1 MLCELTVVILSMTRM
16 ITMTIRSYTELQRLY
31 TIEERYDYLRLRGAV
46 GSPTFAHERWMN
58 QRFYKSV
65 EWRRVRNEVIA
76 RDEGCDLGVEG
87 FEIFDRPYIHHM
99 NPMMAEDLKHGN
111 LDILNPEYLI
121 TVSMRTHNAIHYGDE
136 TLLPQVPIVRR
147 PGDTKL
153 W

>member
-1 MLCELTVVILSMTRM
+1 MNTRSW
-16 ITMTIRSYTELQRLY
+16 TRSYSELSQLE

-46 GSPTFAHERWMN
+46 GAPTFAHERWMN
-58 QRFYKSV
+58 QRFYRSA
-65 EWRRVRNEVIA
+65 EWRRVRDHVIV

-87 FEIFDRPYIHHM
+87 FEIYDRPYIHHM
-99 NPMMAEDLKHGN
+99 NPMTANDLKRPN
-111 LDILNPEYLI
+111 IEILNPEYLI

-136 TLLPQVPIVRR
+136 SLLPPVPIVRR

>member
-1 MLCELTVVILSMTRM
+1 MA
-16 ITMTIRSYTELQRLY
+16 IRSYTELRRLY

-46 GSPTFAHERWMN
+46 GAPTFAHERWMN
-58 QRFYKSV
+58 QRFYRSV

-87 FEIFDRPYIHHM
+87 FEIYDRPYIHHM
-99 NPMMAEDLKHGN
+99 NPMMSDDLKHGN

-136 TLLPQVPIVRR
+136 SLLPQVPIVRR
-147 PGDTKL
+147 QGDTKL

>member
-1 MLCELTVVILSMTRM
+1 M
-16 ITMTIRSYTELQRLY
+16 ITRTYTELRQFDE
-31 TIEERYDYLRLRGAV
+31 IEDRYAYLRLKGVV

-58 QRFYKSV
+58 QRFYKSA
-65 EWRRVRNEVIA
+65 EWREIRHIVIA

-87 FEIFDRPYIHHM
+87 YEIFGQPYIHHM
-99 NPMMAEDLKHGN
+99 NPMSN
-111 LDILNPEYLI
+111 LDLRRGNADVLNPEYLI
-121 TVSMRTHNAIHYGDE
+121 TVTMRTHNAIHYGDK

>member
-1 MLCELTVVILSMTRM
+1 MNTRSW
-16 ITMTIRSYTELQRLY
+16 TRSYSELSQLE

-46 GSPTFAHERWMN
+46 GAPTFAHERWMN
-58 QRFYKSV
+58 QRFYRSA
-65 EWRRVRNEVIA
+65 EWRRVRDHVIA

-87 FEIFDRPYIHHM
+87 FEIYDRPYIHHM
-99 NPMMAEDLKHGN
+99 NPMTANDLKRSN
-111 LDILNPEYLI
+111 IEILNPEYLI

-136 TLLPQVPIVRR
+136 SLLPPVPIVRR